1 MQEFLESNGVIEYVW
16 KTVGRLLNNLRN
28 NVADF
33 ASISRDVKDYCQ
45 LNEIPTDRRLTADE
59 QAGILEAVFQ
69 KLTERIM
76 NA

>member
-1 MQEFLESNGVIEYVW
+1 MSEKL
-16 KTVGRLLNNLRN
+16 VGRLLNNLRN